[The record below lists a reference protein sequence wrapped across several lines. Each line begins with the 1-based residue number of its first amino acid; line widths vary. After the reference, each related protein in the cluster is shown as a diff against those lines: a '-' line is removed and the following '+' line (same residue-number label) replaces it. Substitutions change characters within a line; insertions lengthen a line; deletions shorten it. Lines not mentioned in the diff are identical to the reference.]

1 VDWKCPSCEKN
12 SAEGEPV
19 ESSSSDPQQRS
30 QPITEDGEDGSEP
43 GRPNQNSRA
52 ASGLDGADEDVA
64 EGEDGD
70 DPGRSVSSRK
80 RKSDELDDFALEPQ
94 PPKKVSRRKG
104 GISASRKT
112 PGVGPVAPAPKGTG
126 RPRGRPRL
134 KKVGAPGVNIRI
146 KQTSRR
152 CMLHITGLNS
162 KKLAAALTGEPTS
175 STSAP
180 SRSVRRRAV
189 SQPTGPTTPA
199 PMANSYNPVTPFTA
213 HMNSMVE
220 DEIQAKPY
228 GGILSETE
236 ADTTKT
242 LPSALDRSKFD
253 IAKEEVEEERALRLR
268 LTVISNET
276 STGLAL
282 TNGASAESSETG
294 SSNPRI
300 TGTASKIKNIHF
312 GSYEID
318 TWYAA
323 PYPEEYSQNKTLY
336 ICEFCLKY
344 MNSEYVS
351 WRHKVCGSATF
362 L

>member
-1 VDWKCPSCEKN
+1 MDWKCPSCEKN
-12 SAEGEPV
+12 FAEGEPA
-19 ESSSSDPQQRS
+19 ESLSSDPRQRS
-30 QPITEDGEDGSEP
+30 QPITEDGSDGSEP
-43 GRPNQNSRA
+43 DRPNQNSTA
-52 ASGLDGADEDVA
+52 ASGLNGADNEDVA
-64 EGEDGD
+64 KDEDD
-70 DPGRSVSSRK
+70 DTGRSISSRK
-80 RKSDELDDFALEPQ
+80 RKSDELDDFALDPQ
-94 PPKKVSRRKG
+94 PPKKVSRRRG
-104 GISASRKT
+104 GISASRK
-112 PGVGPVAPAPKGTG
+112 PDGGPVNPAPKGTG

-162 KKLAAALTGEPTS
+162 KKLAAALTGE

-180 SRSVRRRAV
+180 PRSVRRRAV

-199 PMANSYNPVTPFTA
+199 PMANNPNLVTPFIA

-220 DEIQAKPY
+220 DESQAKPY
-228 GGILSETE
+228 GGILSEAE

-242 LPSALDRSKFD
+242 LPSAIDRSRFD
-253 IAKEEVEEERALRLR
+253 KAKQDVEDERASRLR
-268 LTVISNET
+268 FTITSNAN

-282 TNGASAESSETG
+282 TNGASAEPNETS

-351 WRHKVCGSATF
+351 WRHKVC
-362 L
+362 

>member
-1 VDWKCPSCEKN
+1 M
-12 SAEGEPV
+12 
-19 ESSSSDPQQRS
+19 
-30 QPITEDGEDGSEP
+30 
-43 GRPNQNSRA
+43 
-52 ASGLDGADEDVA
+52 A

-70 DPGRSVSSRK
+70 TGRSVSSKK
-80 RKSDELDDFALEPQ
+80 RKSDELDDFPLDPQ
-94 PPKKVSRRKG
+94 PPKKVSRRRG
-104 GISASRKT
+104 GISGSRKT
-112 PGVGPVAPAPKGTG
+112 SDLGPVTPAPKGTG

-175 STSAP
+175 SISAP

-199 PMANSYNPVTPFTA
+199 PIANSFNPVTPFMT
-213 HMNSMVE
+213 HMNSMAE
-220 DEIQAKPY
+220 DESQAKPY

-242 LPSALDRSKFD
+242 LPNAVDRSRFD
-253 IAKEEVEEERALRLR
+253 KAKQEVEEERASRLR
-268 LTVISNET
+268 LTAISNAN

-282 TNGASAESSETG
+282 TNGASAEWSETG

-312 GSYEID
+312 GKYEID

-351 WRHKVCGSATF
+351 RRHKVCGLAIT